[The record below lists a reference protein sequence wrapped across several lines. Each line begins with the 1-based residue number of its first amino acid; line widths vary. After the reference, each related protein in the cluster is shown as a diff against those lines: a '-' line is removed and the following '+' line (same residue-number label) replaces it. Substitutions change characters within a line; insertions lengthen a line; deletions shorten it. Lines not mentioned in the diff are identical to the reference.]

1 MRVYLSKDVNE
12 ILIKYIKTYTEN
24 IAFVENNG
32 TYPAINNHPDIAM
45 CQLGNEIFLGD
56 KNKIGYNYPD
66 DIIYNG
72 ACTGSYFI
80 HNLKYTDED
89 LLKKV
94 NSIGLHPINVK
105 QGYTKCSVVTLGKN
119 AIITSDLG
127 IAKAC
132 KHHMSV
138 LTISPG
144 HINLPG
150 MTYGF
155 IGGCS
160 GVIGDT
166 VIFNGNLQK
175 HPDFKII
182 VEFINSKN
190 MKVKWFTQ
198 YELTDIGS
206 ILVEQ

>member
-1 MRVYLSKDVNE
+1 MRVYLSKDANE
-12 ILIKYIKTYTEN
+12 ILIKYIKTYTED
-24 IAFVENNG
+24 IVFVENNG

-56 KNKIGYNYPD
+56 KNKIGYNYPK

-94 NSIGLHPINVK
+94 NSIGLKPINVK
-105 QGYTKCSVVTLGKN
+105 QGYTKCSVVTLGKD

-138 LTISPG
+138 LTTSPG

-160 GVIGDT
+160 GIIGDT

-175 HPDFKII
+175 HPDFEII
-182 VEFINSKN
+182 VEFIKSKN